1 MKEELQRLSQ
11 VDGRA
16 ASLGDGA
23 EISFRSG
30 SHCLVREEIKLD
42 GAPQGELSS
51 RWALYL

>member
-1 MKEELQRLSQ
+1 MPQ

-42 GAPQGELSS
+42 GIPQGVLSR
-51 RWALYL
+51 RWPL